1 MLAGVPQRSF
11 FWNFYYPSFEVSS
24 LLQGFESVVLNGGD
38 FAPPLPPQTFSNV
51 QRRFW
56 SAQLGAGRG
65 VLLAPSGV
73 LSRGQGRCWTSY
85 TAQTAPRQR
94 TTQPQMSLV
103 LRVKSPAL
111 HEQTFPLS
119 PVLLPPTPNPPK
131 ITINPLPL
139 GMHTRAPSQPRE
151 GGVTTPATLPLPLPP
166 AEEGCRQRGP
176 PTGLSQLVLNS
187 KMRPSPSLAR
197 YQIHL
202 RHFWIY
208 ERQYFH
214 L

>member
-1 MLAGVPQRSF
+1 M
-11 FWNFYYPSFEVSS
+11 SS

-38 FAPPLPPQTFSNV
+38 FAPRLPPQTFSNV
-51 QRRFW
+51 QDVFGRHI
-56 SAQLGAGRG
+56 GAGRG

-131 ITINPLPL
+131 ITRNLLPCTRTPEPPPSLERVASPLQLPL
-139 GMHTRAPSQPRE
+139 HFLSHQLRKGVDKGAPRR
-151 GGVTTPATLPLPLPP
+151 VITTGPAFQNE
-166 AEEGCRQRGP
+166 A
-176 PTGLSQLVLNS
+176 N
-187 KMRPSPSLAR
+187 A
-197 YQIHL
+197 
-202 RHFWIY
+202 
-208 ERQYFH
+208 
-214 L
+214 